1 MSTGPVSPASAATAS
16 FEVTSSLSRSAPSR
30 PASFSASRSV
40 AHTFAPSA
48 TNASAMARPMPAA
61 AAVTS
66 AVFPVSRPA
75 MRSSSDALRHVDE
88 PAILQLLHPLNGIAV
103 GVIPAHVR
111 GELFARVEAQLPQ
124 PERARPRLGA
134 VEEALAEI
142 GALRRRRG
150 RDAPDQEMIGCG
162 IEDQRAGEPLPG
174 LGEPDL
180 VIGERLAVV
189 EEQRQRLDAEDVAV
203 RPIGGALELAQRREV
218 ARPGQAKPERG
229 VVPLER
235 RGIEGAETEA
245 LSPGLVEVRRLEP
258 ALEGAPARRPF
269 AVEHGIPGGVAV
281 LALDHHVLAEHALE
295 GEAEAARGALRGL
308 VRMIALPLEA
318 AVAELVEDVAG
329 KEVDRLGRAPGLP
342 EPRAEQEVAGL
353 DHAVGR
359 VEAHQR
365 QPPLGTAGRLVDDGE
380 EQRVLG
386 RRRLVE
392 PGLERG
398 AVRKRPLG
406 QIAQQ
411 RVRGWAG
418 GEEVVAVAG
427 GIDRLEADIAA
438 VVRPALG
445 TGPRR
450 PLRKVGHRERSLR
463 SSRKKPLSSVK
474 ATEPSKPAKLP
485 SSAIS
490 FAARMKPVQAAR
502 ESAEPTLMRRTP
514 SAARSETVSPIFE
527 PMSTFTGFGPAAAT
541 IAWMSSRLRGPGA

>member
-16 FEVTSSLSRSAPSR
+16 FEVTSSLRRSAPSR

-103 GVIPAHVR
+103 AVIPAHVC
-111 GELFARVEAQLPQ
+111 GELFAGVEAQLPQ
-124 PERARPRLGA
+124 PKRARPRLGG
-134 VEEALAEI
+134 VEEALAET
-142 GALRRRRG
+142 GALRRGRG
-150 RDAPDQEMIGCG
+150 RDAPDQEMIGCR
-162 IEDQRAGEPLPG
+162 IDDQRAGEPLPG

-180 VIGERLAVV
+180 VIGERPAVV
-189 EEQRQRLDAEDVAV
+189 EEQRQRLDPEDVAV
-203 RPIGGALELAQRREV
+203 RRIGGALELAQGREV
-218 ARPGQAKPERG
+218 ARPGQAEPEPG
-229 VVPLER
+229 VAAREG
-235 RGIEGAETEA
+235 RGIEGAEAEA
-245 LSPGLVEVRRLEP
+245 LSPSGVEIRRVEP
-258 ALEGAPARRPF
+258 ALESAPARRPF
-269 AVEHGIPGGVAV
+269 AVEHRIPGGVAV

-295 GEAEAARGALRGL
+295 GEAEAAGGALRAL
-308 VRMIALPLEA
+308 VRVIALPLEA
-318 AVAELVEDVAG
+318 AVAELVEDMAG
-329 KEVDRLGRAPGLP
+329 EEVDRLGRAPGLP

-359 VEAHQR
+359 VESHQR
-365 QPPLGTAGRLVDDGE
+365 QPPLGPAGRLVDDGE

-386 RRRLVE
+386 GGGLVE

-411 RVRGWAG
+411 RVRGRAG
-418 GEEVVAVAG
+418 SEEVIAVAAG
-427 GIDRLEADIAA
+427 VERLEAAIAA
-438 VVRPALG
+438 VVR
-445 TGPRR
+445 
-450 PLRKVGHRERSLR
+450 
-463 SSRKKPLSSVK
+463 
-474 ATEPSKPAKLP
+474 
-485 SSAIS
+485 
-490 FAARMKPVQAAR
+490 AAR

-527 PMSTFTGFGPAAAT
+527 PMSTFTGVCPAAAT